1 MWDSSISVY
10 IPMDYDV
17 IVIGGGPAGMMAAGR
32 AAECGARVALLE
44 KNASLGQKLL
54 ITGGG
59 RSNVTNAEFD
69 EHIFLAKFGT
79 AAKFLYSPLS
89 QFGVQST
96 IDFFHGRGMPTK
108 VEAEKRVFPVS
119 DSAQSVWD
127 ALVSYMRA
135 GNVTIL
141 TGMAVTGLEA
151 SHGLL
156 SGVRMKNGQV
166 LTAHS
171 YILATGG
178 QSRPETGSTG
188 DGFRWLETIG
198 HTIVAPRPALVPL
211 RVRESWIAELAG
223 VSFPDAKMTYFQKE
237 KKIETSEARPP
248 HSSVVE
254 HGRACPP
261 SFPALGCGRG
271 KMLFTH
277 TGLSGPL
284 VLNMSRGIS
293 EFLQYGEVVVSFDF
307 LAERNI
313 GEVDQDIQTL
323 FETQKN
329 KQVKNSLDGLL
340 VPALIPVLLRL
351 AHINPET
358 PVHSVTRDE
367 RMALARLVKDF
378 RLTVTGLLDV
388 DKAIVTSGGV
398 PLEEVDCK
406 YMRSRKFTNLYL
418 VGDVLN
424 IDRPSGGYS
433 LQLCWTTGYVAG
445 TAAVK

>member
-1 MWDSSISVY
+1 
-10 IPMDYDV
+10 MDYDV

-44 KNASLGQKLL
+44 KNVSLGQKLL

-69 EHIFLAKFGT
+69 EHIFLRKFGE

-96 IDFFHGRGMPTK
+96 LDFFHAHGMPTK

-151 SHGLL
+151 ADGALG
-156 SGVRMKNGQV
+156 GVRMKNGQI

-188 DGFRWLETIG
+188 DGFRWLESIG

-211 RVRESWIAELAG
+211 RVRETWIAELAG
-223 VSFPDAKMTYFQKE
+223 VSFPDVKMTYFQKE
-237 KKIETSEARPP
+237 KKIETGEARPP
-248 HSSVVE
+248 H
-254 HGRACPP
+254 
-261 SFPALGCGRG
+261 FPALGCGRG

-329 KQVKNSLDGLL
+329 KQVKNSLDGFL
-340 VPALIPVLLRL
+340 VPALIPVLLKL
-351 AHINPET
+351 ARINPET

-388 DKAIVTSGGV
+388 DKAIVTSGGI

-406 YMRSRKFTNLYL
+406 YMRSRKFANLYL

-433 LQLCWTTGYVAG
+433 LQLCWTTGFVAG
-445 TAAVK
+445 ASATEKSLK

>member
-1 MWDSSISVY
+1 MNARGLAIFSEMWDSSISVY

-44 KNASLGQKLL
+44 KNASLGTKLL

-69 EHIFLAKFGT
+69 EHIFLRKFGE
-79 AAKFLYSPLS
+79 AGKFLYSPLS

-96 IDFFHGRGMPTK
+96 LDFFHGRGMPTK

-151 SHGLL
+151 SRGVL
-156 SGVRMKNGQV
+156 SGVRMKSGQI

-211 RVRESWIAELAG
+211 RARESWVAELAG
-223 VSFPDAKMTYFQKE
+223 VSFTDAKMTYFQNDKR
-237 KKIETSEARPP
+237 IESR
-248 HSSVVE
+248 S
-254 HGRACPP
+254 
-261 SFPALGCGRG
+261 G
-271 KMLFTH
+271 KVLFTH
-277 TGLSGPL
+277 VGLSGPL

-293 EFLQYGEVVVSFDF
+293 EFLEYGEVVVSFDF

-340 VPALIPVLLRL
+340 VPALIPVFLRL
-351 AHINPET
+351 ARINPET

-388 DKAIVTSGGV
+388 DKAIITSGGV

-406 YMRSRKFTNLYL
+406 YMRSRKFANLYL

-433 LQLCWTTGYVAG
+433 LQLCWTTGHVAG
-445 TAAVK
+445 ASARKILE